1 MSGRRS
7 RDKGSRTE
15 RAIVRALQDRGIAA
29 EKINGLYVPGP
40 DLSVPVLGRDLRV

>member
-29 EKINGLYVPGP
+29 EKISGLYVPGA
-40 DLSVPVLGRDLRV
+40 DLSVPALGVERRV